1 MCLCG
6 GDDVL
11 SVTVEVDCMKYDRQ
25 VNSKLRKS
33 YCACLVGDSLYSTL
47 HYTTPQYTQL
57 RYTVEDAPGT
67 RSLQI

>member
-1 MCLCG
+1 MCSCG
-6 GDDVL
+6 GGDVL
-11 SVTVEVDCMKYDRQ
+11 SVTVAVDCMKCDRQ
-25 VNSKLRKS
+25 VNSKLKKS
-33 YCACLVGDSLYSTL
+33 DGVFWVGDELDSTL